1 MYLCVWNGL
10 RKGLYAIFFE
20 GTQTLNAFDIKNL
33 PEPPNTLV
41 DSECLSIEPQIEP
54 VHLYPY
60 LKVFGAIAIEKT
72 YLRKLWIPK

>member
-54 VHLYPY
+54 VHYTHG
-60 LKVFGAIAIEKT
+60 V
-72 YLRKLWIPK
+72 KLLG

>member
-1 MYLCVWNGL
+1 VRLEWIEE
-10 RKGLYAIFFE
+10 GLYAIFFE

-72 YLRKLWIPK
+72 YLRQLWIPK